1 MIMTKFQKRIL
12 KIIGE
17 PENALIVG
25 KGFGEIEDLTNI
37 FQTLFVVSDL
47 PPGQKFKNLV
57 YRENF
62 EHLSQLVYISAVF
75 FSLTDIKK
83 LDRIE
88 TILNRW
94 SPYVIIEGHTLIGRD
109 LSKPL
114 YDNKYIAYSQD
125 KSFHVWKSKK

>member
-83 LDRIE
+83 LDKIE

-94 SPYVIIEGHTLIGRD
+94 SPYVIVEGHTLIGRD